1 MSQLVATPP
10 ANERVAFKLTAP
22 QAKSVLV
29 TGSFC
34 DWQIQ
39 SHHLKKDKAG
49 TWKATI
55 ALPPGN
61 YEYRFVVDG
70 QWQDDPFCHE
80 RVPNAFGTENCILHV
95 LHEEIQEQRGKVGN
109 EPLP

>member
-1 MSQLVATPP
+1 MSQVIAKRP
-10 ANERVAFKLTAP
+10 AKKHITFKLSAP

-34 DWQIQ
+34 DWETN

-49 TWKATI
+49 IWKGTLS
-55 ALPPGN
+55 LPLGI

-80 RVPNAFGTENCILHV
+80 RIPNVFGSQNCVLHV
-95 LHEEIQEQRGKVGN
+95 LREASQEERGKVGD
-109 EPLP
+109 EHVP